1 MCSTTNY
8 LSNNFSM
15 VQCEAAVQ
23 YSDWSR
29 RCVLQQF
36 ILHWLA
42 IGRFERSSSKTCVN
56 WRSNPLLNY
65 KSNYRSSDNSNR
77 ATADIASQQL
87 LQTLQ
92 TQPPAKN
99 FKKINNCCRARV
111 LLSFFQEEHL
121 QQLTPT
127 FYELLTMQEKAFTAN
142 NAACLPAIKE
152 YLILYDQKSQRPT
165 YINECV
171 CYLSG
176 SFLRGETKVKR
187 AFQIKWLIRG
197 PICQWQ
203 QLRRIL

>member
-127 FYELLTMQEKAFTAN
+127 FYELLTMQERAFTAN

-152 YLILYDQKSQRPT
+152 SLILYDQKSRDLHTLMNVP
-165 YINECV
+165 
-171 CYLSG
+171 
-176 SFLRGETKVKR
+176 
-187 AFQIKWLIRG
+187 A
-197 PICQWQ
+197 
-203 QLRRIL
+203 ILVGHF